1 MNTQFGKLATLVAAG
16 ALAACSTVNVTTD
29 YDHTA
34 SFAKYKTFAYASAEK
49 DQSLSPSGE
58 AALRGAL
65 RTSLAARGISEVPQA
80 KADLDVVR
88 HVFLNE
94 KVSTHQYAD
103 WGYGHHGSWP
113 YRYGTYGI
121 WTGAPMTYT
130 EVSSYS
136 EGTLVL
142 DFVDT
147 HTKKL
152 VYRGTGKAVVGKEG
166 SNAGKIHEAVEKI
179 VAGLPTSGTH

>member
-1 MNTQFGKLATLVAAG
+1 MKLWTRKITVLLASG
-16 ALAACSTVNVTTD
+16 ALVACSTVSVTTD
-29 YDHTA
+29 YDHA
-34 SFAKYKTFAYASAEK
+34 APFAKYKTFAYASAEK

-58 AALRGAL
+58 KALRDTL
-65 RTSLAARGISEVPQA
+65 NSSLAARGISEVPQS

-88 HVFLNE
+88 HVFLDS
-94 KVSTHQYAD
+94 KVSVHQFNE
-103 WGYGHHGSWP
+103 WGYGHDGGWP

-121 WTGAPMTYT
+121 WTGAPVNYVDVQNYT
-130 EVSSYS
+130 

-152 VYRGTGKAVVGKEG
+152 VYRGTGKAVVEKVGE
-166 SNAGKIHEAVEKI
+166 NAEVLREAVEKI
-179 VAGLPTSGTH
+179 VAGLPSGATH